1 MSECDLTFLCWMLE
15 LVMISYAVDLYP
27 SILQK
32 DFHHIY

>member
-1 MSECDLTFLCWMLE
+1 MPECDLAFLCRMLE
-15 LVMISYAVDLYP
+15 LVMISYTVDLYP